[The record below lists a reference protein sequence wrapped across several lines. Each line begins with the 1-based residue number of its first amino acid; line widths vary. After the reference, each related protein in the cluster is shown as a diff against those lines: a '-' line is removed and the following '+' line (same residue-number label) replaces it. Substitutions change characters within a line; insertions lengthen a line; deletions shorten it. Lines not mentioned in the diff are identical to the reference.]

1 MAEEFE
7 VEPEVEPEVELEP
20 ARRGRRRLKRRFGG
34 YTITPDENLARV
46 IGTTRPIPPS
56 ELTKRIWRYIKLKKL
71 GR

>member
-7 VEPEVEPEVELEP
+7 LEPEGEFEP
-20 ARRGRRRLKRRFGG
+20 ARRKKLRKGRFGG

-56 ELTKRIWRYIKLKKL
+56 ELTKRIWRYIKLRKL